1 MTFFK
6 SSKVGNH
13 KVRKTNTAMTWTP
26 ESDDSRDKVMQN
38 ELYDSDEKEKDE
50 DEEE

>member
-6 SSKVGNH
+6 SSKVGSH
-13 KVRKTNTAMTWTP
+13 KVRKCNTAMTWTP
-26 ESDDSRDKVMQN
+26 DSDDSRDKVMQR
-38 ELYDSDEKEKDE
+38 DDEGQEDE